1 MSHFTC
7 AVILDERPTDENQ
20 LLEKALQPFHE
31 YECTGIKDEFVVF
44 VDEHADC
51 LREYTEDTTEIWIAE
66 DGERK
71 SRYDDC
77 FYRDPT
83 PEEAEKIG
91 PMPGTGFG
99 GGGPSYHSKDWGDGR
114 GYRAKVRMNDQER
127 QALGWTKQEITH
139 RDSGQYESLN
149 DFARNYRCYE
159 IENGRI
165 GRWTNPQAQWDWWV
179 IGGRWRGMIVAKD
192 PSKAIVGRDGVM
204 GSNFDAQGVDG
215 CAVGNMD
222 LKAMRAQKVAARR
235 RGVMK
240 SIQDKG
246 IEWDEALEIWQAYV
260 DAQAADFS
268 AFHAQRSEGPHKAY
282 HQWIDALPEDSP
294 VKVFHRGPLGNCWG
308 DWVAG
313 IPKTERDPLAWIERA
328 PPLGCYAVLKD
339 GKWYAK
345 GEMGW
350 WGMSDDKH
358 SQKEWDDK
366 FAEMLAE
373 LPPEKWLVVVDCHI

>member
-31 YECTGIKDEFVVF
+31 YECTGTVDEYVQSIEELEEYKASYESKRAYTIIQRPDGTKLWPYNAEGNYIEELIPFYVEVEGEFSKRLVLPEGWKTIKGIELIKDFLTLPQYIQHE
-44 VDEHADC
+44 
-51 LREYTEDTTEIWIAE
+51 
-66 DGERK
+66 
-71 SRYDDC
+71 
-77 FYRDPT
+77 
-83 PEEAEKIG
+83 
-91 PMPGTGFG
+91 
-99 GGGPSYHSKDWGDGR
+99 
-114 GYRAKVRMNDQER
+114 
-127 QALGWTKQEITH
+127 TH
-139 RDSGQYESLN
+139 RPI
-149 DFARNYRCYE
+149 
-159 IENGRI
+159 IEGDAEPDLEGTHKWGWIRMKDGHVI
-165 GRWTNPQAQWDWWV
+165 EAIDRTNPNKQWDCWV

-192 PSKAIVGRDGVM
+192 PGQAIVGRDGVM
-204 GSNFDAQGVDG
+204 GSNFDTDGVDG
-215 CAVGNMD
+215 CEVGNMD
-222 LKAMRAQKVAARR
+222 IEAMKAQKVAARR
-235 RGVMK
+235 RSVMK
-240 SIQDKG
+240 SIQKKG
-246 IEWDEALEIWQAYV
+246 IEWNEALQIWQAYV

-268 AFHAQRSEGPHKAY
+268 AFHAQRSEG
-282 HQWIDALPEDSP
+282 P

-328 PPLGCYAVLKD
+328 PPLGCYALLKD

-358 SQKEWDDK
+358 SQDEWDDK